1 MSAEKQADIHVG
13 SQIRAERKRL
23 GLTQTATAALT
34 NIRQSNL
41 SRIERS
47 AGRPDVKTLIRLK
60 RAGMSIGR
68 IIPELVGREKVI
80 CRLPAPIPKKRIIPD
95 LPGPADAHYGG
106 QIRDERSIERII
118 PDLPGPADI
127 HYGSQI
133 RDERSRLGLTQ
144 TAAAALMG
152 ITRSGLCYI
161 EHSPGWPSA
170 KASMNLKRVGISI
183 ERIIPD
189 LPGPANIHVG
199 SQIRAERKRL
209 GLTQTAA
216 AALMGITQSG
226 LSQIERSPGWP
237 SFKASMNLKRA
248 GISIERIIPDLP
260 GPANIHYG
268 SQIRD
273 ERSRLG
279 LTKTAA
285 AALMGI
291 TRSGLRQIER
301 SAGWP
306 SFKASMNLKRAGISI
321 IQDLA
326 GPGEAGLD

>member
-80 CRLPAPIPKKRIIPD
+80 CRLPAPVPKKRIIPE
-95 LPGPADAHYGG
+95 LA
-106 QIRDERSIERII
+106 
-118 PDLPGPADI
+118 GPADI
-127 HYGSQI
+127 H
-133 RDERSRLGLTQ
+133 
-144 TAAAALMG
+144 A
-152 ITRSGLCYI
+152 
-161 EHSPGWPSA
+161 
-170 KASMNLKRVGISI
+170 
-183 ERIIPD
+183 
-189 LPGPANIHVG
+189 G

-216 AALMGITQSG
+216 AELMTIKQSS
-226 LSQIERSPGWP
+226 LSRIEHSPGWP
-237 SFKASMNLKRA
+237 SAKTLIRLKRV
-248 GISIERIIPDLP
+248 GISIERIIQELA
-260 GPANIHYG
+260 GPADAHHYG
-268 SQIRD
+268 SQIRA
-273 ERSRLG
+273 ERKRLG
-279 LTKTAA
+279 LTQTAA
-285 AALMGI
+285 AELMTI
-291 TRSGLRQIER
+291 RQCNLSRIER
-301 SAGWP
+301 SAGRP
-306 SFKASMNLKRAGISI
+306 SAKTLIRLKRVGISIGRI